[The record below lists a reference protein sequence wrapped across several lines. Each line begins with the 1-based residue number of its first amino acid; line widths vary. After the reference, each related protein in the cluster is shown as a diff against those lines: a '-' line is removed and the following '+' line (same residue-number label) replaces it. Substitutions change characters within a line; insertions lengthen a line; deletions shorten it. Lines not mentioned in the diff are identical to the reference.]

1 MKMSAIDSSVLGGQ
15 GCIGSS
21 GLAVGNPAPVQGPA
35 AGEPISFP
43 TADAGASAAASTGAT
58 MPATYLLSGP
68 SQEPESQYDTIKPI
82 PQG

>member
-21 GLAVGNPAPVQGPA
+21 GLGVGNPAPAQGPA
-35 AGEPISFP
+35 AGGPISFP
-43 TADAGASAAASTGAT
+43 TADAGASAAAAVGVL
-58 MPATYLLSGP
+58 MPATDQVSGP
-68 SQEPESQYDTIKPI
+68 SHEPASQYDTIKPI